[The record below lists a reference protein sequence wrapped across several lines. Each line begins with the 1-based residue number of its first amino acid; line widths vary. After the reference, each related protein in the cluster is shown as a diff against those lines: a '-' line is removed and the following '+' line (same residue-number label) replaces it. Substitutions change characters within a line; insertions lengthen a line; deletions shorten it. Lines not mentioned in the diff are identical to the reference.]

1 MTKLVVEAL
10 GSGDESARAMRNN
23 ESNKKKNCCLQSY
36 ARLTND
42 FCFSKRSET
51 SIHPSVQGI
60 YNMLLCLS
68 CFPPFLFLISSSNSY
83 L

>member
-23 ESNKKKNCCLQSY
+23 ARNKKNCCLQSY
-36 ARLTND
+36 ARLTSG

-60 YNMLLCLS
+60 YNMFLCLS
-68 CFPPFLFLISSSNSY
+68 CFPPFLFLISSPNSY
-83 L
+83 